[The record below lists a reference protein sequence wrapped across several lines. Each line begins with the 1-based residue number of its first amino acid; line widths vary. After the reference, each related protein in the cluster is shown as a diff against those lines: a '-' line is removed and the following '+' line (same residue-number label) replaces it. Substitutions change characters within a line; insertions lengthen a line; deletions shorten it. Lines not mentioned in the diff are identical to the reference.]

1 MRRLD
6 GRGGILGMLLSID
19 AGGFG
24 DRAGRGG
31 TAGTVW
37 VDIMEDVLKLRD
49 FNISLGPTSHSPMA
63 TCGNSLGLFSRFFL
77 DHVG

>member
-19 AGGFG
+19 VGGFG

-31 TAGTVW
+31 TAGAVW
-37 VDIMEDVLKLRD
+37 VDIMEDVLKLRIP
-49 FNISLGPTSHSPMA
+49 ISA
-63 TCGNSLGLFSRFFL
+63 
-77 DHVG
+77 